1 MSYANPTET
10 LTSNDIRSVGAA
22 NEEFGSDTSLIVA
35 RPGGG
40 LCCSFP
46 LFWFTV
52 PEGFYALVARH
63 GKQEKYSESTYV
75 WPPGLHVGSP
85 WLRVSHLVTKQ
96 IMVFNTPVRGCKTKD
111 NVTVQIDVCVTL
123 RVMGGDHEGD
133 DPENVYKFVHMVTAM
148 GLQQQLTDAQ
158 AEAVR
163 TLARSVTHTEVFGLR
178 SVSPEELVGAQGP
191 LFSAGGAPLT
201 EIMEL
206 ANEGGPNFG
215 RQDSELTD
223 KFGEEKRDL
232 EGEHDA
238 MDPIEAGFNTETGA
252 SVTDA
257 MRDRLNRQFKP
268 QGVEILDVII
278 QQITLPEEIE
288 KQMSQK
294 TMVISQNAE
303 QRMQQKYDMLNLSQM
318 EGIKTLKQS
327 QSEAK
332 MELLKDGEFDALQEK
347 LKLQESMARGE
358 RSWREIDMQMHV
370 DVDMIN
376 AESSLKVQRIQ
387 DETTL
392 VVQKIKETSEAN
404 ADIVRVNAFAEVE
417 EIDAKAELSVAKH
430 QAQADKAL
438 FKAEGASAVMNR
450 TLNEHMTSLH
460 RLDAQ
465 SALALNDK
473 LIVTGTEGGDA
484 ANQFILADAALRD
497 IKKRDPSSEQERSV
511 ILSELAVASGQAQIR
526 LNVWDN
532 HPAAT
537 TPTQEEK
544 VENHTPRV
552 WPVTRPTPVTEP
564 TPKPEPRQYA
574 ASSRPPPPKTT
585 TTRQKH
591 RQSAY

>member
-1 MSYANPTET
+1 M
-10 LTSNDIRSVGAA
+10 GAA
-22 NEEFGSDTSLIVA
+22 NAEFGSDTSLIVA

-52 PEGFYALVARH
+52 PEGFYALVSRH
-63 GKQEKYSESTYV
+63 GKQEKYSDSTYV

-96 IMVFNTPVRGCKTKD
+96 SMVFNTPVRGCKTKD
-111 NVTVQIDVCVTL
+111 NVTVQIDICITL
-123 RVMGGDHEGD
+123 RVMGGDQDGD
-133 DPENVYKFVHMVTAM
+133 DPYNVYKFVHEVTAM

-178 SVSPEELVGAQGP
+178 SVSPEELVGAQGGP
-191 LFSAGGAPLT
+191 LFSGGGAPLA

-206 ANEGGPNFG
+206 ADEGGPTFG
-215 RQDSELTD
+215 RQESELTD

-232 EGEHDA
+232 EGEHDED
-238 MDPIEAGFNTETGA
+238 DPLEAIFNTETGA

-303 QRMQQKYDMLNLSQM
+303 QRVQQKYDMLNLSQM

-327 QSEAK
+327 QGEEK
-332 MELLKDGEFDALQEK
+332 MELMKDGEFDALQEK
-347 LKLQESMARGE
+347 LKLQESQARGE
-358 RSWREIDMQMHV
+358 RSWREIDMQMRV

-376 AESSLKVQRIQ
+376 AESSLKAQRIE

-392 VVQKIKETSEAN
+392 GVQKIKETSEAT
-404 ADIVRVNAFAEVE
+404 ADIVRVKAFAEVE
-417 EIDAKAELSVAKH
+417 EIDAKAELSVAKN

-438 FKAEGASAVMNR
+438 FKAEGVSAVMNR
-450 TLNEHMTSLH
+450 TLNEHTTSLY

-465 SALALNDK
+465 SSLAMNDK
-473 LIVTGTEGGDA
+473 LIVTGTEGGDT

-497 IKKRDPSSEQERSV
+497 IKKRDTSSEQERSAV
-511 ILSELAVASGQAQIR
+511 LSELAVASGQAQIR

-532 HPAAT
+532 HPAA
-537 TPTQEEK
+537 PPPHQEEK
-544 VENHTPRV
+544 VGNYNPPRARP
-552 WPVTRPTPVTEP
+552 PVTGPTSVTKHAPTPA
-564 TPKPEPRQYA
+564 PRNHA
-574 ASSRPPPPKTT
+574 ASSRPLPHKTT
-585 TTRQKH
+585 PTRNKH